1 MVNDEIKISGFKDKL
16 NLGVVLT
23 GGGAQ
28 LKDLSNLVEFTL
40 GCEAKVGLPDPHLGI
55 GLVEEVRSPMYA
67 TCIGL
72 VLKGFE
78 DMEPNQNENIRKA
91 KGKDLVPDGTK
102 EKGIFKNLLGG
113 LKKWMID
120 EDGMS
125 DYKS

>member
-1 MVNDEIKISGFKDKL
+1 MVNDEIKMSGYKEKL

-28 LKDLSNLVEFTL
+28 LKDLSNLVEFIL
-40 GCEAKVGLPDPHLGI
+40 GCEAKVGLPDPHLGK

-78 DMEPNQNENIRKA
+78 DMEPTEGENTHKVKSKSKA
-91 KGKDLVPDGTK
+91 TTEGGGSVFGNLFGSFKSWLKD
-102 EKGIFKNLLGG
+102 EN
-113 LKKWMID
+113 
-120 EDGMS
+120 GMD
-125 DYKS
+125 DYKEQ